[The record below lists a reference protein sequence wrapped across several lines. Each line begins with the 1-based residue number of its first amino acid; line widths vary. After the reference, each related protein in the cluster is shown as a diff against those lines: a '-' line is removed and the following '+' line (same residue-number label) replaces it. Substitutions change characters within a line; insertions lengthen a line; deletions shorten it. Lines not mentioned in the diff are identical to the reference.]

1 MTQRS
6 KQKMITLVL
15 TDSQLDVIYD
25 ALEELRLSFD
35 DEYQGES
42 ISSIQDVIVES
53 CKVEVK

>member
-1 MTQRS
+1 MT

-42 ISSIQDVIVES
+42 ISSIQDLIFEA
-53 CKVEVK
+53 CKQ

>member
-1 MTQRS
+1 MTEE
-6 KQKMITLVL
+6 KMYTLVL
-15 TDSQLDVIYD
+15 TGNQLDVIYD